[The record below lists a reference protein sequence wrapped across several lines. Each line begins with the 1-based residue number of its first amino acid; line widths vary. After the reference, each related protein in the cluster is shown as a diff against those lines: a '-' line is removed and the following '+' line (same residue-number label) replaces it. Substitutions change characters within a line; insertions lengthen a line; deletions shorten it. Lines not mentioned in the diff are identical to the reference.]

1 MKQKYLL
8 YGMFGLALIF
18 AGAAVALFYLQDKPG
33 SMSGG
38 TLGRIKSAGA
48 GRERS
53 SPLPSGG
60 SGKAV
65 IAYTGDIIGS
75 LDPCG

>member
-1 MKQKYLL
+1 MKPKYLL
-8 YGMFGLALIF
+8 YGLFGFALIF
-18 AGAAVALFYLQDKPG
+18 AGAAVALFYMQDEPG
-33 SMSGG
+33 PISRG
-38 TLGRIKSAGA
+38 TVGRIKSAVA

-53 SPLPSGG
+53 SPLPGG
-60 SGKAV
+60 GGKAV